1 MRVCVRTRVCVCAD
15 AGMHLGVSVYVSVS
29 LHFYACVCVYLS
41 LCICVCSSVCVCVR
55 AHVCVGARM
64 CMCVCCCYSC
74 ISVLLSLPPP
84 PPFAPISSLPLTHC
98 FSCHLQICRE
108 AESAIFHNQ
117 QFEELRRETPVY
129 TDPTHTIAIAAVEAS
144 FTCMAAAIIVIT
156 TSGRSVHPQHQ
167 PCFTVV

>member
-1 MRVCVRTRVCVCAD
+1 MCLCTFMRVWVC
-15 AGMHLGVSVYVSVS
+15 
-29 LHFYACVCVYLS
+29 LS
-41 LCICVCSSVCVCVR
+41 LCICVCSSVCVCVCAR
-55 AHVCVGARM
+55 VCVGVRM
-64 CMCVCCCYSC
+64 CMCVCCCCYSC
-74 ISVLLSLPPP
+74 ISVLLSLPHS
-84 PPFAPISSLPLTHC
+84 PPFTPISSSPLTHC

-156 TSGRSVHPQHQ
+156 TSGRSVHPRRSHQ

>member
-1 MRVCVRTRVCVCAD
+1 MRVCIYLSVFVCAVLCVCVCA
-15 AGMHLGVSVYVSVS
+15 
-29 LHFYACVCVYLS
+29 
-41 LCICVCSSVCVCVR
+41 R
-55 AHVCVGARM
+55 VCVGVRM
-64 CMCVCCCYSC
+64 CMCVCCCCYSC
-74 ISVLLSLPPP
+74 ISVLLSLPHS
-84 PPFAPISSLPLTHC
+84 PPFTPISSSPLTHC

-156 TSGRSVHPQHQ
+156 TSGRSVHPQRSHQ